1 MFSIEKVDWDEI
13 ENNAFF
19 CPDADKVDAFD
30 QLIRDLKKQGDSIGA
45 KLQVVA
51 TNVPVGLGE
60 PVFDRFRCRHRPCT
74 DEHQRSER
82 CRDW

>member
-1 MFSIEKVDWDEI
+1 MGDVSIEKVDWDEI

-19 CPDADKVDAFD
+19 CPDVDKVDALD

-60 PVFDRFRCRHRPCT
+60 PVFDRLDADIGPRA
-74 DEHQRSER
+74 DEHQRGQR
-82 CRDW
+82 C